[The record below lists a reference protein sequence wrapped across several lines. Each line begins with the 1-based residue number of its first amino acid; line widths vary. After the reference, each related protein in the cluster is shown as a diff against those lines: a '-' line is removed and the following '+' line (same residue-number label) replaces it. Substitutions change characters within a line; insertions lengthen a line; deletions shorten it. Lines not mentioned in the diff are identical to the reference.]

1 MLASQ
6 LASGQ
11 WMLREKVIGGEPV
24 SCHLFL
30 LEVVYCGFCLVVPF
44 RIQNNN
50 AKTKLIIK
58 NI

>member
-11 WMLREKVIGGEPV
+11 WMLWEKVIGGEPV

-30 LEVVYCGFCLVVPF
+30 LEVVYHGFCLVVPF
-44 RIQNNN
+44 GIQNNN
-50 AKTKLIIK
+50 VKTKLIIK